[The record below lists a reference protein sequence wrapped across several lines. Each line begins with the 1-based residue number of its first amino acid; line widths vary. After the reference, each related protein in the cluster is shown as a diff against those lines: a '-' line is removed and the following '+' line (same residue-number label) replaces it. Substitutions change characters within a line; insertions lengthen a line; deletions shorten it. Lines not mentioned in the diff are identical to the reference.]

1 MDEINP
7 LWGLLEDITIR
18 DYCFQQTCGACPEQY
33 DVFVGDK
40 QVAYVRLRWDRLRVD
55 VPDYG
60 GDTIY
65 VHHFDD
71 DGYKGVF
78 DSEDER
84 IKYLNIIAD
93 ELDKLK

>member
-7 LWGLLEDITIR
+7 LWEWPGDIKIR

-33 DVFVGDK
+33 DVIKDGE
-40 QVAYVRLRWDRLRVD
+40 QVAYVRLRWSRLRVD
-55 VPDYG
+55 TPDA
-60 GDTIY
+60 GDRTIY
-65 VHHFDD
+65 MYDFDD
-71 DGYKGVF
+71 DGHKGVF
-78 DSEDER
+78 DNEDER